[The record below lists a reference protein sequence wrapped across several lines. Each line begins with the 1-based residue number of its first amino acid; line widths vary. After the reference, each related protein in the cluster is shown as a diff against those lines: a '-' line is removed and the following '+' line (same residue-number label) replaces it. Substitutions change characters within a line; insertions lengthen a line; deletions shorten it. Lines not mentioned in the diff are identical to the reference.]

1 MNELREKLAGD
12 GAEIVASTLQ
22 EFNTFLRAETVK
34 WAAVVKAAGIQQ
46 G

>member
-1 MNELREKLAGD
+1 MNQIREKLAVD
-12 GAEIVASTLQ
+12 GAEIVASTPQ

-46 G
+46 E